1 MILIFII
8 VLISLISY
16 YIWTYR
22 HPYSWQKYKGN
33 KKVLTAIL
41 LLLLVFAFANMEHI
55 ADIYNKIIDFIL
67 KGLHL

>member
-1 MILIFII
+1 MILIYII
-8 VLISLISY
+8 TLISLIVY

-41 LLLLVFAFANMEHI
+41 LLILVFILANMEYI
-55 ADIYNKIIDFIL
+55 VDIYNRIMDFIL
-67 KGLHL
+67 KGLKL